1 MPKQRRTHSLR
12 TTFTILGL
20 TLAAAPLAFAQSGE
34 SGMNQMSAQMKAME
48 ARLEASEKRAA
59 AAESKMADLQ
69 KQVNAQSLHGK
80 EAAKKEAAA
89 APTTAEYE
97 KANPKDYKSLTLAPQ
112 NDTPFATLD
121 INYFYM
127 RSAAATYSTG
137 GTRQNNDGRNTA
149 FSVPLISDNS
159 AGRLGNELDTYLEP
173 SLKVITNPFKDPKVT
188 FGGVFTLSS
197 YFAERTQADLPAG
210 FNTLDLYAFAK
221 GAIPFLPDAEVWA
234 GRRGYEYQFY
244 MNIIDRRSYVI
255 GGDGGGINNIHLGE
269 FAQLDLAYLTA
280 SPTGG
285 SNTSVNPVNPTGS
298 TFGDIRTDNGNLN
311 KQSIFVRLHDI
322 DAGPLGKFSFFGNWQ
337 HTTGGTALVSGDY
350 QGVPGAS
357 AYNNLNYN
365 GGVQFP
371 SQDGFSA
378 GIVHDFKGKLMNGD
392 LTLTNHAYFGA
403 STGMAYDT
411 TNSDKLR
418 GSPYYGVSTDVLLA
432 NNGTVFTLADA
443 HRYSFADQINFF
455 YKETFE
461 LEAYAIYEHQDSG
474 RPSVPITDAALPIP
488 AGVVAGQTVGR
499 TTYLNGGNVTA
510 ANPLGLIGGVNA
522 RGIQDWF
529 GAGIRPVVNLTPFFA
544 IQAEA
549 TYNYID
555 NEAYNAI
562 RDAAGFKSGA
572 GSLAK
577 FTVCPTF
584 HYGKVGN
591 YPLEFRFFYTFAYWN
606 DNLKGSFVGGDA
618 NRNSNYGHLFGTQ
631 AVLNF

>member
-1 MPKQRRTHSLR
+1 
-12 TTFTILGL
+12 
-20 TLAAAPLAFAQSGE
+20 
-34 SGMNQMSAQMKAME
+34 MNQMEAQMKAME

-59 AAESKMADLQ
+59 AAESKMSDLQ

-80 EAAKKEAAA
+80 EAAKKEAASMP

-97 KANPKDYKSLTLAPQ
+97 KANPKDFKSLTLAPQ

-127 RSAAATYSTG
+127 RSAAATFTTG
-137 GTRQNNDGRNTA
+137 GTRENNDGRNTA

-173 SLKVITNPFKDPKVT
+173 SFKVITNPFKDPKVT
-188 FGGVFTLSS
+188 FGAVFTLSS

-221 GAIPFLPDAEVWA
+221 GAIPFLPGAEVWA

-255 GGDGGGINNIHLGE
+255 GGDGGGLNDIDLA
-269 FAQLDLAYLTA
+269 FAKLDLAYLTA

-285 SNTSVNPVNPTGS
+285 SNTSVNPLNPTGS

-311 KQSIFVRLHDI
+311 KQSAYFRFHDI
-322 DAGPLGKFSFFGNWQ
+322 DAGPLGKFSAFGQWQ
-337 HTTGGTALVSGDY
+337 HTAGGTALVSGDF
-350 QGVPGAS
+350 QAVPGGN
-357 AYNNLNYN
+357 AYNNLNYTN
-365 GGVQFP
+365 GIRLP
-371 SQDGFSA
+371 SEDGFSG

-392 LTLTNHAYFGA
+392 LTVTNHAYFGA
-403 STGMAYDT
+403 STGMAFDT
-411 TNSDKLR
+411 TNTDKLR
-418 GSPYYGVSTDVLLA
+418 NSPYYGVSSDVLLS
-432 NNGTVFTLADA
+432 NGNTVFTLAAA

-455 YKETFE
+455 YKELVE

-474 RPSVPITDAALPIP
+474 RPGVPLTDANLPIP
-488 AGVVAGQTVGR
+488 AGVVAGQTIGR
-499 TTYLNGGNVTA
+499 TTYLAGGNATV
-510 ANPLGLIGGVNA
+510 ANPLGLIAGVNA
-522 RGIQDWF
+522 RGVQDWF
-529 GAGIRPVVNLTPFFA
+529 GAGLRPTINLTPFFA
-544 IQAEA
+544 LQAEA

-555 NEAYNAI
+555 NEAFNAI

-572 GSLAK
+572 GSLVK
-577 FTVCPTF
+577 FTFCPTF

-591 YPLEFRFFYTFAYWN
+591 YPLELRFFYTFAAWN
-606 DNLKGSFVGGDA
+606 DNLKGSLVGSDA
-618 NRNSNYGHLFGTQ
+618 RRNSNYGNIFGTQ